1 MNLVDAL
8 RFNSESRVAF
18 TGAGGKTSAIFAIA
32 RQWGKPVI
40 VSTTTHLAA
49 HQASLADQHIVVT
62 GYSGDN
68 LEPYFDNLPD
78 GITLITGPSNEDD
91 RLMGLSNGALKAI
104 ESLATKHHVPLLI
117 EADGAKERLLK
128 APAEHEPAFPDIAID
143 GVVVASLGAIG
154 KPLDEE
160 TVHRPEQ
167 FAALANI
174 SIGDTLTREA
184 FVKVLADK
192 QGGLKNFRAHTRA
205 VVLLNQVDSDE
216 KKTLA
221 QGIAKQLVPPFH
233 AVVAADIPHYSER
246 RPSQVHSIYE
256 PIAAILLAAGE
267 SKRLGE
273 PKQLLDWHGQ
283 PFIRHIAKTALEA
296 GLSPV
301 VVVLGAHED
310 QIRPALQDLAVDIV
324 YNTDW
329 AAGQS
334 SSVKMGLTAL
344 PKSTGAAIFLLVDQ
358 PQVPITLLNKLVAT
372 HRTTLA
378 PIIAP
383 EVDGQRGNPVLFDR
397 STFADLGGISGDVGG
412 RAIFSRHQVTWI
424 PWLDAS
430 LALDVDTWEDY
441 DKLLNNSE

>member
-1 MNLVDAL
+1 M
-8 RFNSESRVAF
+8 
-18 TGAGGKTSAIFAIA
+18 
-32 RQWGKPVI
+32 
-40 VSTTTHLAA
+40 
-49 HQASLADQHIVVT
+49 
-62 GYSGDN
+62 
-68 LEPYFDNLPD
+68 
-78 GITLITGPSNEDD
+78 
-91 RLMGLSNGALKAI
+91 
-104 ESLATKHHVPLLI
+104 
-117 EADGAKERLLK
+117 
-128 APAEHEPAFPDIAID
+128 
-143 GVVVASLGAIG
+143 
-154 KPLDEE
+154 
-160 TVHRPEQ
+160 
-167 FAALANI
+167 
-174 SIGDTLTREA
+174 
-184 FVKVLADK
+184 
-192 QGGLKNFRAHTRA
+192 
-205 VVLLNQVDSDE
+205 
-216 KKTLA
+216 
-221 QGIAKQLVPPFH
+221 PPFH
-233 AVVAADIPHYSER
+233 AVVAADIPHYAER

-334 SSVKMGLTAL
+334 SSVRMGLSAL
-344 PKSTGAAIFLLVDQ
+344 PESTGAAIFLLVDQ
-358 PQVPITLLNKLVAT
+358 PHVPITLLHKLVAT